1 MNRYSS
7 FAGKSMP
14 MGEKIPNFSMIGVY
28 DKEPA
33 GIEFVKIHTNQLEG
47 KWCVFL
53 FMDNKAS
60 DLEIKEWQSF
70 SYCHEEFKEMNV
82 KVIGVCTDSHI
93 AVRAFMHDHHLKNI
107 KFPIISDLTGELSRS
122 FGVLKIHNDKTGAE
136 EFGAARAVVILN
148 EKLEMVY
155 LQLKN
160 EKVASDPQ
168 DIISFLR
175 NAKAEKAP
183 RIPTPST
190 KTKVVSNLKPG
201 QDSPSALTEP
211 KVEEDRWSTEANFGD
226 EKDAVTD
233 NVSLRSNQFM
243 FQKDKEICQKKG
255 GELC

>member
-1 MNRYSS
+1 M
-7 FAGKSMP
+7 
-14 MGEKIPNFSMIGVY
+14 
-28 DKEPA
+28 
-33 GIEFVKIHTNQLEG
+33 
-47 KWCVFL
+47 
-53 FMDNKAS
+53 
-60 DLEIKEWQSF
+60 
-70 SYCHEEFKEMNV
+70 
-82 KVIGVCTDSHI
+82 
-93 AVRAFMHDHHLKNI
+93 
-107 KFPIISDLTGELSRS
+107 
-122 FGVLKIHNDKTGAE
+122 
-136 EFGAARAVVILN
+136 ILN

-201 QDSPSALTEP
+201 QDSPSPLTEP
-211 KVEEDRWSTEANFGD
+211 KVEEDRWSKEANFGG
-226 EKDAVTD
+226 EKDADTD